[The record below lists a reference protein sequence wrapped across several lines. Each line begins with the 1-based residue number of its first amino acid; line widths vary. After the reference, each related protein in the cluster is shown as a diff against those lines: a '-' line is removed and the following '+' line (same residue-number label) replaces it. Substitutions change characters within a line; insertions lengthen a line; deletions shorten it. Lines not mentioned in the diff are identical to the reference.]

1 MVGRIDVEVEVAL
14 REAVLLLAEVVLGDP
29 DKTVAVGLDDDDDV
43 PFVEF
48 LEPDDDNEAVALA
61 VAMALEKSDMVA

>member
-1 MVGRIDVEVEVAL
+1 MGRIDVEVEVAL

-29 DKTVAVGLDDDDDV
+29 DNTVAVGLDDDDDDV